1 MSWLASNTFEIQ
13 NLTPVLR
20 LSGAGTGDE
29 GEAAALKAS
38 AKEAGSLEDKQLAE
52 ALARFSKKASWHL
65 TFDFLHLVNVR
76 SASDHS
82 MDTGESK
89 PGTSGAPST
98 ASAATP
104 QTASADTFKESDV
117 TNIVSMGFGRE
128 VFLIPFKPAWSNLF
142 THFSNPP
149 HWETFSNTSWPLTR
163 D

>member
-1 MSWLASNTFEIQ
+1 M
-13 NLTPVLR
+13 
-20 LSGAGTGDE
+20 
-29 GEAAALKAS
+29 
-38 AKEAGSLEDKQLAE
+38 
-52 ALARFSKKASWHL
+52 

-117 TNIVSMGFGRE
+117 TNIVSMGFARE
-128 VFLIPFKPAWSNLF
+128 VFLIPFKPS
-142 THFSNPP
+142 
-149 HWETFSNTSWPLTR
+149 
-163 D
+163 